1 MKTNVQ
7 VKDEPVELQ
16 VNELLRLYG
25 YNLTNQSSIKSSRTK
40 PSVNQEQEPST
51 CAWCQKLGIRSFTLR
66 TDNDDSKTLCSEV
79 CFNQYRRASFKKNK
93 GSETDVD
100 HNTLPIIS
108 TIKNKVEFNNNKVT
122 SPEKKNGT
130 NKYEH
135 QINETNRRKLILPLR
150 RPTPTI
156 TKTKP
161 NGITRKFSSSPSSKR
176 LRSSSSSSSST
187 PPSNGIVHS
196 IDQTTSLVSSNL
208 PVSLTWQPSL
218 VLPSNIPWPPPV
230 DINRFQYPF
239 FVPPPPQPQPPPH
252 PLVPPPLPA
261 LLPLPSSTISNT
273 SSDTSSSSSS
283 NLFTTLTKGTLS
295 NFTCILPTFIP
306 LPIPIPIPLCFPI
319 QVPHTKCSIE
329 VTNQQCQTLMED
341 NVHRKLTRR
350 LSI

>member
-25 YNLTNQSSIKSSRTK
+25 YNLTNQSSIKTSRTK
-40 PSVNQEQEPST
+40 SIVNQEQEPST

-93 GSETDVD
+93 GSESDID

-108 TIKNKVEFNNNKVT
+108 TIKNKIEFNNNNNNNK
-122 SPEKKNGT
+122 SFDKKNGT
-130 NKYEH
+130 NNKYEH
-135 QINETNRRKLILPLR
+135 QLNDTNRRKLLLPLR

-156 TKTKP
+156 SKTKT
-161 NGITRKFSSSPSSKR
+161 NSITRKLSSSPLSKR
-176 LRSSSSSSSST
+176 HRSSSSSSSSIS
-187 PPSNGIVHS
+187 PSNGKVHR
-196 IDQTTSLVSSNL
+196 IDQTTTTTSTSLVPSKL

-218 VLPSNIPWPPPV
+218 VLPSNISWPPPV

-239 FVPPPPQPQPPPH
+239 FAPPPPPPPPA
-252 PLVPPPLPA
+252 PLLPPPPPPLP
-261 LLPLPSSTISNT
+261 LPIT
-273 SSDTSSSSSS
+273 SSSSSSSSS

-319 QVPHTKCSIE
+319 QIPHTKCSIK
-329 VTNQQCQTLMED
+329 VNNKQCQTLIED
-341 NVHRKLTRR
+341 NIHQKLIRR

>member
-25 YNLTNQSSIKSSRTK
+25 YNLTNQTSVKNSRTK
-40 PSVNQEQEPST
+40 PIVNQEQEPST
-51 CAWCQKLGIRSFTLR
+51 CAWCQKLGVRSFTLR

-93 GSETDVD
+93 GSESDID

-108 TIKNKVEFNNNKVT
+108 TTKNKSEFNNNK
-122 SPEKKNGT
+122 SFDKKNGT

-135 QINETNRRKLILPLR
+135 QLNDTNRRKLILPVR

-156 TKTKP
+156 SKTKI
-161 NGITRKFSSSPSSKR
+161 NSITRKLSSSPLSKR
-176 LRSSSSSSSST
+176 HRSSSSSSSIT
-187 PPSNGIVHS
+187 PPSNSKIHR
-196 IDQTTSLVSSNL
+196 IDPTTSLVSSNL

-218 VLPSNIPWPPPV
+218 VLPSNISWPPPV

-239 FVPPPPQPQPPPH
+239 FVPPPP
-252 PLVPPPLPA
+252 PPPLIPSLSA
-261 LLPLPSSTISNT
+261 SSSQPLSSSTISNI
-273 SSDTSSSSSS
+273 SSDTSSS

-319 QVPHTKCSIE
+319 EVPHTKCSIE
-329 VTNQQCQTLMED
+329 VNNQQCQTLNED
-341 NVHRKLTRR
+341 NIHRKLTRR